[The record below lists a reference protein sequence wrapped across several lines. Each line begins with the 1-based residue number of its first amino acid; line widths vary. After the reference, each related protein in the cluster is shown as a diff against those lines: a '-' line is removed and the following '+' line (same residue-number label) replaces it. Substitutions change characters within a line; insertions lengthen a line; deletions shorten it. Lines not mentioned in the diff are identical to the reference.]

1 VPALTLLDAVRRE
14 MRTRHLS
21 LRTEQQY
28 VYWIRWFVRH
38 HGRRHPRDMG
48 AAEVQAFLSM
58 LATERRVSA
67 STHNQALSALLF
79 LYRAVLG
86 QDLPWMDGL
95 QRPRRPQRLP
105 VILTTDEVRAVI
117 GRMEGTHALL
127 ARLLYGTGMRI
138 MEALRLRVKGVDFAR
153 RTLIVREGKGRK
165 DRALMLPDSLA
176 GDLRAQFVSSRA
188 LWLQDRAD
196 RRPGVEMPEAL
207 ARKYPRAGESWA
219 WHWVFPQATL
229 SRDPRSGLRRRH
241 HVFDQTF
248 QRAFGRAAS
257 AAGLEKPATPHS
269 LRHAFATHLLQA
281 GYDIRTVQDLLG
293 HSDVSTTMI
302 YTHVLKVGGMGV
314 RSPLDALTG
323 VAPPPAPTAL
333 STAPSARWTAAP
345 APSCSLAPAQP
356 APALTGAISTAMPR
370 YPAPTRPIPGAKPL
384 PPRLRPP
391 RAAQPTAPYVVG
403 RATPGAPALRH

>member
-1 VPALTLLDAVRRE
+1 

-38 HGRRHPRDMG
+38 HGRRHPRQMG

-86 QDLPWMDGL
+86 HDLPWLDGL

-105 VILTTDEVRAVI
+105 VILTVDEVRAVI
-117 GRMEGTHALL
+117 GAMEGTHALL

-138 MEALRLRVKGVDFAR
+138 MEALRLRVKDVDFAR
-153 RTLIVREGKGRK
+153 RTLIVREGKGGK
-165 DRALMLPDSLA
+165 DRALMLPESLA
-176 GDLRAQFVSSRA
+176 GDLRAQLVSSRA
-188 LWLQDRAD
+188 LWLLDRAD

-207 ARKYPRAGESWA
+207 ARKYPHAGESWA

-229 SRDPRSGLRRRH
+229 SHDPRSGQRRRH
-241 HVFDQTF
+241 HLFDQSL
-248 QRAFGRAAS
+248 QRAFGRAAR

-314 RSPLDALTG
+314 RSPLDTLASA
-323 VAPPPAPTAL
+323 VPPPPMAPSTTPSAAWITPSSPPRSPVSSPTQTKPAAGAPPARRPRPLRAAELLAPYFVRRATPPAP
-333 STAPSARWTAAP
+333 APHP
-345 APSCSLAPAQP
+345 
-356 APALTGAISTAMPR
+356 
-370 YPAPTRPIPGAKPL
+370 
-384 PPRLRPP
+384 
-391 RAAQPTAPYVVG
+391 
-403 RATPGAPALRH
+403 